1 MKFIEYTVQELV
13 DMNMLEK
20 PMDGNHGNKHPKNSD
35 YVNQGVP
42 FIMVSD
48 IVNGKIDYNKC
59 KFISKNQRNKLDK
72 GFSKPGDI
80 LLSHKATIGVTTIVD
95 NSYPEIVI
103 TPQLTYYRVKEKI
116 DKYYLKYY
124 FDSPYF
130 QNILK
135 NWATSGSTRAYLGI
149 TAQLKLPILLPNLQN
164 QHKIARILA
173 TIDKKIELNT
183 QINNNLYELS
193 RIIFKKLYRKSENW
207 KECKIQDIELYI
219 TDYVANGSF
228 KSLADNVKI
237 YDTKDY
243 ALFVRNTDLKVN
255 FSQERKYVDEHS
267 YNFLSKSK
275 LFGRELIISNV
286 GDVGSIYLCPS
297 YKMPM
302 TLGNNVIMINSKG
315 LKVNYNY
322 YLYYFFLSTEG
333 QYLIDGITG
342 GSAQPKFN
350 KTDFRNSIIKIPS
363 DDEIIEFNKKIIPLY
378 DIIEKNIMENETLSI
393 LRDTLL
399 PKLMKSKIDLDK
411 IEI

>member
-1 MKFIEYTVQELV
+1 MKYKLKDLV
-13 DMNMLEK
+13 TIK
-20 PMDGNHGNKHPKNSD
+20 YGKNQKKVED
-35 YVNQGVP
+35 NL
-42 FIMVSD
+42 
-48 IVNGKIDYNKC
+48 NGKIPILGTGGIIGYSKEFLYDKPSVLIGRKGTIDKIKFVDYPFWTIDTLFYTEINEKLILPQYLYY
-59 KFISKNQRNKLDK
+59 KLLGINFNNLNEGTTIPSLRTQTLYEIELDVDEMDIQRKVVK
-72 GFSKPGDI
+72 
-80 LLSHKATIGVTTIVD
+80 LLS
-95 NSYPEIVI
+95 
-103 TPQLTYYRVKEKI
+103 L
-116 DKYYLKYY
+116 
-124 FDSPYF
+124 
-130 QNILK
+130 
-135 NWATSGSTRAYLGI
+135 
-149 TAQLKLPILLPNLQN
+149 
-164 QHKIARILA
+164 
-173 TIDKKIELNT
+173 IDKKIKQNT
-183 QINNNLYELS
+183 RTNNNLYELS

-302 TLGNNVIMINSKG
+302 TLGNNVIMIDSKG